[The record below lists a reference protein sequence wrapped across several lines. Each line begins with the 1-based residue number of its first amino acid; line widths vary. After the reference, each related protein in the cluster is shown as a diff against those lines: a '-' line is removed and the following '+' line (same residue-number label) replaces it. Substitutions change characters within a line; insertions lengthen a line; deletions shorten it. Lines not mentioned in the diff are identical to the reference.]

1 MKQFISL
8 VAGVF
13 SNSPHSFI
21 ALAGA
26 IIFLATG
33 SYLHTQWVASKKD
46 DWIAAQ
52 TKTPLLI
59 LADTNLDRLDQA
71 ITYLLEVRDSFAKE
85 PYYTHEE
92 ANMLRSALHPEIF
105 LRSLVPLEKA
115 RRTFSHTP
123 TPETARIYHHALLYS
138 LSAYRDDIQKLDTAL
153 SHIPEGTYAFP
164 RGTTSVT
171 HVQTA
176 LVSIDS
182 QARVAQRTLAAR
194 RLCGNGLVRTACPA
208 QSVFDS
214 FTPTP
219 VTKDSDK
226 KTMSFLREL
235 YENDSRI
242 YSRFTI
248 PFYSQCDNRRVGGNA
263 PLLVTYVIPPERP
276 TLLARKTHGTSDAYF
291 RDFTTQGSSTVVTAL
306 RRNGYEYEHQASG
319 HHYLCPDAGLDALNL
334 TRAMLYEH
342 GSRNALQLAHA
353 SYELDSVIAEIGLEN
368 TFATRMA
375 RYGAPLSLTSLFLSR
390 SGASTLF
397 LLGNTTLIPNAPSLF
412 ESTTTYPLENF
423 GLNSVAETPAQKLP
437 KIMRGLQESRERYET
452 SIFNEETT
460 PFPQGSPSR
469 E

>member
-1 MKQFISL
+1 
-8 VAGVF
+8 
-13 SNSPHSFI
+13 
-21 ALAGA
+21 
-26 IIFLATG
+26 
-33 SYLHTQWVASKKD
+33 
-46 DWIAAQ
+46 
-52 TKTPLLI
+52 
-59 LADTNLDRLDQA
+59 
-71 ITYLLEVRDSFAKE
+71 
-85 PYYTHEE
+85 
-92 ANMLRSALHPEIF
+92 
-105 LRSLVPLEKA
+105 
-115 RRTFSHTP
+115 
-123 TPETARIYHHALLYS
+123 
-138 LSAYRDDIQKLDTAL
+138 
-153 SHIPEGTYAFP
+153 
-164 RGTTSVT
+164 
-171 HVQTA
+171 
-176 LVSIDS
+176 
-182 QARVAQRTLAAR
+182 
-194 RLCGNGLVRTACPA
+194 
-208 QSVFDS
+208 
-214 FTPTP
+214 
-219 VTKDSDK
+219 
-226 KTMSFLREL
+226 
-235 YENDSRI
+235 
-242 YSRFTI
+242 
-248 PFYSQCDNRRVGGNA
+248 
-263 PLLVTYVIPPERP
+263 
-276 TLLARKTHGTSDAYF
+276 
-291 RDFTTQGSSTVVTAL
+291 VTAL